1 MQVLDDMIRKALNE
15 GLLEVDAENGK
26 VFSLLKGS
34 RREIKGESNKKGYKR
49 FSFYING
56 QRCHFRV
63 NRVVYIAQHGFIPED
78 MMIDHINNDKN
89 DNRICN
95 LQALTNADNIRKSF
109 SDKRNRMAIQP
120 SLFGWER

>member
-1 MQVLDDMIRKALNE
+1 MQVLDDMIRKALSE

-26 VFSLLKGS
+26 VYSLLKGS
-34 RREIKGESNKKGYKR
+34 KRELKGERNKKGYKR

-95 LQALTNADNIRKSF
+95 LQALSNADNIRKSF
-109 SDKRNRMAIQP
+109 SDRRNREAIQP
-120 SLFGWER
+120 SLF

>member
-1 MQVLDDMIRKALNE
+1 MQVLDDMIRKALKE
-15 GLLEVDAENGK
+15 GLIEVDIENGK
-26 VFSLLKGS
+26 VFSLLKGK
-34 RREIKGESNKKGYKR
+34 RHELKAESNKKGYKR
-49 FSFYING
+49 FSFHIDG

-95 LQALTNADNIRKSF
+95 LQALTNADNIRKSV
-109 SDKRNRMAIQP
+109 SDRRNRQAVQP
-120 SLFGWER
+120 ELF